1 MGAMA
6 HRVIFT
12 LPSFVVYPQYNRC
25 KSRGVGVIWHSRVI
39 LVAIILSDD
48 YLFMLYRLHR
58 LQNLALVVK
67 RQLVRNKKKMTNNTG
82 FIVWYHIQ
90 KV

>member
-1 MGAMA
+1 MGTIT
-6 HRVIFT
+6 HQVIFT
-12 LPSFVVYPQYNRC
+12 LPSFIVHPQYNRC
-25 KSRGVGVIWHSRVI
+25 ISRGVGVIWHSRVI

-67 RQLVRNKKKMTNNTG
+67 VTDNTG
-82 FIVWYHIQ
+82 FII
-90 KV
+90 